1 VNRLRAGELIAG
13 AGGVGLFVVMF
24 FDWFGLRGHGSGT
37 TFYDASSGSGIAN
50 MVREYSNT
58 HHALDAWSVLGWF
71 MVVLLCVQMLG
82 AAALVYM
89 TVRRASPAWPI
100 GAGVLTW
107 ILGSAIWLVLLVR
120 VCVAQPGIDEL
131 VAVQWPAYAGL
142 AFSALIPLGG
152 LLSIRDERKR
162 TPESLAY
169 MPPPARTAPGP

>member
-1 VNRLRAGELIAG
+1 
-13 AGGVGLFVVMF
+13 
-24 FDWFGLRGHGSGT
+24 
-37 TFYDASSGSGIAN
+37 
-50 MVREYSNT
+50 
-58 HHALDAWSVLGWF
+58 

-120 VCVAQPGIDEL
+120 VCIAQPGIDAL
-131 VAVQWPAYAGL
+131 IAVQWPAYAGL

-152 LLSIRDERKR
+152 LLSIADER
-162 TPESLAY
+162 T
-169 MPPPARTAPGP
+169 RTAGVAGVHAAARAHRAGRVVP